1 MYGLTPNP
9 ARATTASLQ
18 LTPIMRLEADL
29 ISVKRIPAG
38 HPVSYGGTWVAPRD
52 TYIGIMPLGYADG
65 IDRHASGKIWVAA
78 NGQKYPQVGRI
89 CMDQFMVDLGNTP
102 DGQPPLKPGETVRL
116 WGDGSQGEPTADDWA
131 GAADTINYTI
141 VTALNSRGAANLYL
155 GGSVPFTIRVNSPDS
170 TRAVGELLAKQLRR
184 GDLVMLSGGLGAGK
198 TTFTQ
203 GIGAGLQV
211 KGRISSPTFI
221 VARVHPSLM
230 GGADLIHADAY
241 RIKDLTDLETLD
253 LDSTLDEAITVIE
266 WGEGKTEQLSGSR
279 LEITINRQQGGSAT
293 SDNGVIDLA
302 EMDDGK
308 RDITIRS
315 VGERWQETDWEQ
327 VFYQFI

>member
-1 MYGLTPNP
+1 M
-9 ARATTASLQ
+9 
-18 LTPIMRLEADL
+18 
-29 ISVKRIPAG
+29 
-38 HPVSYGGTWVAPRD
+38 
-52 TYIGIMPLGYADG
+52 
-65 IDRHASGKIWVAA
+65 
-78 NGQKYPQVGRI
+78 
-89 CMDQFMVDLGNTP
+89 
-102 DGQPPLKPGETVRL
+102 
-116 WGDGSQGEPTADDWA
+116 
-131 GAADTINYTI
+131 
-141 VTALNSRGAANLYL
+141 
-155 GGSVPFTIRVNSPDS
+155 PFTIRVNSPDS

-221 VARVHPSLM
+221 VARVHPSLV

-279 LEITINRQQGGSAT
+279 LEITINRQQGGSTT

-308 RDITIRS
+308 RDITIRF

>member
-1 MYGLTPNP
+1 M
-9 ARATTASLQ
+9 
-18 LTPIMRLEADL
+18 
-29 ISVKRIPAG
+29 
-38 HPVSYGGTWVAPRD
+38 
-52 TYIGIMPLGYADG
+52 
-65 IDRHASGKIWVAA
+65 
-78 NGQKYPQVGRI
+78 
-89 CMDQFMVDLGNTP
+89 
-102 DGQPPLKPGETVRL
+102 
-116 WGDGSQGEPTADDWA
+116 
-131 GAADTINYTI
+131 
-141 VTALNSRGAANLYL
+141 
-155 GGSVPFTIRVNSPDS
+155 PFTIRVNSPDS

-221 VARVHPSLM
+221 VARVHPSLV

-279 LEITINRQQGGSAT
+279 LEITINRQQEGSAT